1 MPSSSSRG
9 GVWPR
14 GKGVGELGLLRR
26 GLLLWMIKALRPCIF
41 VSVSRMW
48 SQALYRSS
56 SPSSSSRSRMSCI
69 SDDVFPGDGV
79 FGGAS
84 ELLDSSPSTSRWS
97 CAQPCACAE
106 LFWPPRFLRV
116 TLRGG
121 VLSMAGDQ
129 GVTGE
134 NLHEVATSRIL
145 D

>member
-1 MPSSSSRG
+1 MWSSSR
-9 GVWPR
+9 
-14 GKGVGELGLLRR
+14 
-26 GLLLWMIKALRPCIF
+26 
-41 VSVSRMW
+41 VSKFLSI
-48 SQALYRSS
+48 L
-56 SPSSSSRSRMSCI
+56 SSRSRMSCI

-145 D
+145 DRICSDHDGSKQNCL